1 VALAAVSD
9 GADEILAARHAGHGG
24 GRRWRLLGREG
35 HEPGGQEDA
44 LEHGHGDL
52 FRRVLATHGR
62 DGAEEGDHGLE
73 VAVGH
78 AVEGR
83 ERVNGEDALAIGPPA
98 ESYRRA
104 DLLVRPAA
112 DPRGLVGRDVR
123 RVHGPEGTFELLAAR
138 VGLALGL
145 GMAAAAARGAEDVL
159 AAGDLG
165 RVSGEGGAG
174 PPGHEAG
181 REKKSAHGSY
191 PNAKLPSSVPT
202 SFKIIEEACRQAS
215 LLFCTRTDAAE
226 LWGFSGTPEFVLRK
240 MAQRFAENNTNKTI
254 VLTLGSEGAAQ
265 FQNGEYSIE
274 PIFPTEGTVR
284 FGSGDAFAAGYLYAY
299 LEEQHNHDLRK
310 ERGITP
316 LVFGNALA
324 ALKRC
329 IAGDIANI
337 TLQELWALLYK
348 QERIRF
354 R

>member
-1 VALAAVSD
+1 MPSDVVSFGETMLRFSPAYNSRLEEAKTFNMYVAGSESNTLACLARLNLKVTWVSALPLNPMGRHVD
-9 GADEILAARHAGHGG
+9 AELRRYGVDTASVVWLGDKVRLGIFYSEEAPNPLGLQVYYDRTYSACALVDPGAIDYSVVNDARILHLTGITPALSDNVREVFRRFLQRADEKNVPLSFDVNYRSKLWSID
-24 GRRWRLLGREG
+24 E
-35 HEPGGQEDA
+35 
-44 LEHGHGDL
+44 
-52 FRRVLATHGR
+52 
-62 DGAEEGDHGLE
+62 
-73 VAVGH
+73 AVTG
-78 AVEGR
+78 
-83 ERVNGEDALAIGPPA
+83 
-98 ESYRRA
+98 
-104 DLLVRPAA
+104 
-112 DPRGLVGRDVR
+112 
-123 RVHGPEGTFELLAAR
+123 
-138 VGLALGL
+138 
-145 GMAAAAARGAEDVL
+145 
-159 AAGDLG
+159 
-165 RVSGEGGAG
+165 
-174 PPGHEAG
+174 
-181 REKKSAHGSY
+181 
-191 PNAKLPSSVPT
+191 
-202 SFKIIEEACRQAS
+202 IEEACRQAS

-299 LEEQHNHDLRK
+299 LEEQYNHDLRK